1 MSVYTTAD
9 SKKDSAAEHIKQA
22 IQDLHDFTSPNTW
35 GHEDY
40 KDDYIN
46 EIIKYEMEL
55 KIMLNKLK

>member
-35 GHEDY
+35 VM
-40 KDDYIN
+40 K
-46 EIIKYEMEL
+46 IIKMIIL
-55 KIMLNKLK
+55 MRSLSMKCN